1 MKRRG
6 TRQSGDISVAHSPL
20 NDPGVR
26 PHRQRQNG
34 PLDKIFVRDLVLPCF
49 VGIFDDEK
57 DNRQRVRFNVEMSIY
72 PSRRRNNSDDVESV
86 VSYDRIVEA
95 IQAVTRG
102 GHINLVETIA
112 ERIAAKC
119 LSHRRAARVRV
130 IVEKLDRLEGASLGV
145 EIERHKSPQ
154 G

>member
-1 MKRRG
+1 
-6 TRQSGDISVAHSPL
+6 VAHSPL

-72 PSRRRNNSDDVESV
+72 PSRRRNKLIFSV
-86 VSYDRIVEA
+86 
-95 IQAVTRG
+95 
-102 GHINLVETIA
+102 L
-112 ERIAAKC
+112 
-119 LSHRRAARVRV
+119 
-130 IVEKLDRLEGASLGV
+130 
-145 EIERHKSPQ
+145 
-154 G
+154 